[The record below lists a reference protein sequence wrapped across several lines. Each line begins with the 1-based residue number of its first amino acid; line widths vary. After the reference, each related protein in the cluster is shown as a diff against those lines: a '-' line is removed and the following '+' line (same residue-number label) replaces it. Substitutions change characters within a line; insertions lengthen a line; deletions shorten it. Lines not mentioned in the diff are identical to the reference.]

1 MTNSPNSTASG
12 IGHALASWL
21 THGGSGALE
30 RMQPKE
36 EAPATG
42 GLAGLPVPLGGTC
55 DGEGKPITR
64 LAYTRCAF
72 PATEVQISLSAIL
85 SPPSRR
91 GYPILWQLRFARR
104 RFRGNL

>member
-1 MTNSPNSTASG
+1 VLFTDA
-12 IGHALASWL
+12 A
-21 THGGSGALE
+21 
-30 RMQPKE
+30 KE

-42 GLAGLPVPLGGTC
+42 GIGPGLPGSDRGGTY
-55 DGEGKPITR
+55 DGKGEPITK
-64 LAYTRCAF
+64 LAYTRF

-104 RFRGNL
+104 RLRGNGKRSKLGTVPGLFFFR